1 MPLRLAAGDPGP
13 AVKFQDELKMSQQ
26 ARVKAFSKFMQHVIG
41 ACMALYELITGEEP
55 PKLRDLLRG
64 A

>member
-1 MPLRLAAGDPGP
+1 
-13 AVKFQDELKMSQQ
+13 MSQQ
-26 ARVKAFSKFMQHVIG
+26 ARVRAFSKFMQHVIG